1 MNRQKIWECTGNDQ
15 RKMPEQIWKEDIS
28 ILSDAKKM
36 MEAELIWKKVDNR
49 KEIVLPLIQ
58 NLESVA
64 LGADIIK
71 TRGYWTTGDYPFSNL
86 EEIDLNRISIIKDK
100 RIQAVIECIRQLRH
114 DRIILEVEA
123 PFSILASLVNPME
136 LYESMQTKPDL
147 LNDIL
152 KKIAMEEKKYL
163 EAVIDAGCTIIS
175 LAEPI
180 GTIDMV
186 GEEYFKKFS
195 GKAVVFLLKQ
205 TRKFLK
211 NSVIHLC
218 GKLSGSMLVADMAEE
233 IICTASNEEY
243 FENLLEAARNPKIYF
258 TGQHCIHQKKNLTG
272 KIHVISLKEKI
283 RP

>member
-1 MNRQKIWECTGNDQ
+1 MDIQKTWKCIGNDQ
-15 RKMPEQIWKEDIS
+15 RKVPAQIWEEEIS
-28 ILSDAKKM
+28 ILSDP
-36 MEAELIWKKVDNR
+36 KKVMETALTW
-49 KEIVLPLIQ
+49 KEIENREEIILPLVQ
-58 NLESVA
+58 NLEGAA

-71 TRGYWTTGDYPFSNL
+71 TGEFWTTGDYPFSRL
-86 EEIDLNRISIIKDK
+86 EEINVNGMSIIEDE
-100 RIQAVIECIRQLRH
+100 RIQALVESIKQLRY
-114 DRIILEVEA
+114 DRIVLEVEA
-123 PFSILASLVNPME
+123 PFSVLASLVNPME

-152 KKIAMEEKKYL
+152 KKITLEEKKYL
-163 EAVIDAGCTIIS
+163 ETAIDAGCTIIS
-175 LAEPI
+175 LAEPT

-195 GKAVVFLLKQ
+195 GKAAVDLLKQ

-218 GKLSGSMLVADMAEE
+218 GKLSSSMLVAGMAEE
-233 IICTASNEEY
+233 RIYPVSNEEY

-272 KIHVISLKEKI
+272 KIHVISLKEKT
-283 RP
+283 RQ